1 MPITL
6 PPLSRR
12 RFLAGSLA
20 AGAGLLLR
28 SPWLGAAD
36 APATD
41 PHRFAL
47 LSDLH
52 VAADPAVVARGVNMF
67 NNMKQASAE
76 VLALDP
82 RPAAVIVDGD
92 LAYLKGLAEDY
103 ATVVGLLKP
112 VREAGLPVHLTLGNH
127 DDRAKFWQAIPPPP
141 AADRAGARP
150 VEDRQVLTVESP
162 RANWFI
168 LDSLDKTNGT
178 PGVLGKKQL
187 DWLAGALDAKAD
199 KPALVMVHHDPDDKP
214 KPQGKVTG
222 LTDAAALLEVLRP
235 RKQVKVLFY
244 GHTHD
249 WHLEDR
255 DGLHLVNFPPV
266 AYPFKAGKPSGW
278 VDAHLREDG
287 MTLELRSIDPKHP
300 QHGEKHELKWRA

>member
-28 SPWLGAAD
+28 HPLLGAAD
-36 APATD
+36 IPAAD

-52 VAADPAVVARGVNMF
+52 IAANPAVVARGVNMF
-67 NNMKQASAE
+67 NNLKQACGE
-76 VLALDP
+76 VLALHP

-92 LAYLKGLAEDY
+92 LAYLKGLPEDY
-103 ATVVGLLKP
+103 ATVVGSLKP
-112 VREAGLPVHLTLGNH
+112 LREGGLPVHLTLGNH
-127 DDRAKFWQAIPPPP
+127 DDRARFWEAIPRADG
-141 AADRAGARP
+141 AAARP

-178 PGVLGKKQL
+178 PGVLGPKQL
-187 DWLAGALDAKAD
+187 DWLRTALDAKAD

-214 KPQGKVTG
+214 KSDGKVTG
-222 LTDAAALLEVLRP
+222 LTDATALLEVLRP
-235 RKQVKVLFY
+235 RKQVKALFF

-249 WHLEDR
+249 WHLTER
-255 DGLHLVNFPPV
+255 DGLHLINFPPV

-300 QHGEKHELKWRA
+300 QHGEKHDLKWRA